1 MKTETLQAILA
12 IKCSLKSNGLNASTY
27 SFDTKILEQ
36 IGKKRFTGK
45 IRNSYFNE
53 LKEQLDIKRRKT

>member
-1 MKTETLQAILA
+1 MGTE
-12 IKCSLKSNGLNASTY
+12 NGSKDHITY
-27 SFDTKILEQ
+27 TKILEQ

-53 LKEQLDIKRRKT
+53 LKEQLDTKRRKRL